1 MNEKRKATHDYYSPT
16 VSKNQET
23 IDSLYYAINTFF
35 KNYCGKLSGADWIYL
50 DNILKQLRNKKIKI
64 KSKQLNAWKT
74 RFEDIKQ
81 RY

>member
-50 DNILKQLRNKKIKI
+50 DNILKQLRNKKNIFITCFVSHLEISGKVI
-64 KSKQLNAWKT
+64 NELQ
-74 RFEDIKQ
+74 
-81 RY
+81 